1 MENYENKVDDEI
13 SLLDLFSVLIKFRK
27 VIIFTTLLLTVVI
40 SCFVYFVSNKNK
52 EDSYSYTIEYTVP
65 ITNNEYLNKMLN
77 YEIAT
82 DLLMKGSSLYTIAD
96 LNKEFQIFKFDFTNP
111 DLDENDYNSFI
122 KKQQTE
128 KNITFSLNTNKTAIN
143 IVIKTKNREN
153 VSPFIKSLIDRI
165 NQIYEIML
173 QPLVENRLETLSH
186 LIDSDVPNFD
196 KTEVVNEFMYLDV
209 LKKNTISVVDSNPSS
224 FIFRESDGYGLIIY
238 IVIFMASFFISIFL
252 AFILNTIKNI
262 KADEVAYSKIKS
274 AWESGKKLF
283 P

>member
-40 SCFVYFVSNKNK
+40 SCFVYYTSNKNK

-77 YEIAT
+77 YEIST
-82 DLLMKGSSLYTIAD
+82 DLLMKVSSLYTIAD

-153 VSPFIKSLIDRI
+153 ASPFIKSLIDRI
-165 NQIYEIML
+165 NQNYDIIL
-173 QPLVENRLETLSH
+173 QPLLENRLETLSH

>member
-27 VIIFTTLLLTVVI
+27 VIIFTTLLLTLVI
-40 SCFVYFVSNKNK
+40 SCFVYYTSNKNK
-52 EDSYSYTIEYTVP
+52 EDSYSYTIEYTIP

-77 YEIAT
+77 YEIST
-82 DLLMKGSSLYTIAD
+82 DLLMKFSSLYTIAD

-111 DLDENDYNSFI
+111 DLDDNDYNSFI

-128 KNITFSLNTNKTAIN
+128 KNITFALNTNKTAIN

-153 VSPFIKSLIDRI
+153 ASPFIKALIDKI
-165 NQIYEIML
+165 NQNYDIVL
-173 QPLVENRLETLSH
+173 QPLVENRLETLNH

-196 KTEVVNEFMYLDV
+196 KTEIVDEFMYLDV

-252 AFILNTIKNI
+252 AFILNAIKNI